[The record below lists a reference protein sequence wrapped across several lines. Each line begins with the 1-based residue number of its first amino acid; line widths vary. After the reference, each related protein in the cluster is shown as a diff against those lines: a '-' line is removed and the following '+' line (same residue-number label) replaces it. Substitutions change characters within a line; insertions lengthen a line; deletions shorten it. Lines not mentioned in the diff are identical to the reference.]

1 MSDIKLPWDDDSE
14 AIKYVYVNPRKK
26 FSEKYAYIITSILI
40 LLGIFTKYKLTVVL
54 AALLL
59 LSLLTKRYVAASAKG
74 LEMYTDMKIT
84 KTYNVW
90 DWSEIEA
97 ITYEK
102 KHEQPKLVLLYFTKG
117 DVTKRFF
124 FSEEDKERVF
134 KLVHKHNKKIKIY
147 DAWEYKQNLKKFKKE
162 MKISNR
168 ISRKNKKK

>member
-26 FSEKYAYIITSILI
+26 FSEKYAYMITSILI
-40 LLGIFTKYKLTVVL
+40 ILGILTKYKLTLIL
-54 AALLL
+54 ALLLL
-59 LSLLTKRYVAASAKG
+59 LSLLSKKYVAVSGKG

-84 KTYNVW
+84 HNYNVW
-90 DWSEIEA
+90 DWSDIEA

-102 KHEQPKLVLLYFTKG
+102 KAEEPKLILLYFTKG

-124 FSEEDKERVF
+124 FDYEDKERVF
-134 KLVHKHNKKIKIY
+134 DLAHKYNKKIKIY
-147 DAWEYKQNLKKFKKE
+147 DAWEYKQDLKRFKKE

-168 ISRKNKKK
+168 IARKK

>member
-102 KHEQPKLVLLYFTKG
+102 KHEQPKLVLLYLTKG

-134 KLVHKHNKKIKIY
+134 ELAHKHNKKIKIY

>member
-117 DVTKRFF
+117 DV
-124 FSEEDKERVF
+124 D
-134 KLVHKHNKKIKIY
+134 
-147 DAWEYKQNLKKFKKE
+147 
-162 MKISNR
+162 
-168 ISRKNKKK
+168 RKSVV

>member
-40 LLGIFTKYKLTVVL
+40 LLGIFTKYRLTVVL

-84 KTYNVW
+84 KTYNIW

-102 KHEQPKLVLLYFTKG
+102 KHEQPNLILLYFTKG

-134 KLVHKHNKKIKIY
+134 ELARKHNKKIKIY

>member
-26 FSEKYAYIITSILI
+26 FSEKYAYMITSILI
-40 LLGIFTKYKLTVVL
+40 ILGITTKYKLTLIL
-54 AALLL
+54 ALLLL
-59 LSLLTKRYVAASAKG
+59 LSLLSKKYVAVSGKG

-84 KTYNVW
+84 HNYNVW
-90 DWSEIEA
+90 DWSDIEA

-102 KHEQPKLVLLYFTKG
+102 KAEEPKLILLYFTKG

-124 FSEEDKERVF
+124 FDYEDKERVF
-134 KLVHKHNKKIKIY
+134 DLAHKYNKKIKIY
-147 DAWEYKQNLKKFKKE
+147 DAWEYKQDLKRFKKE

-168 ISRKNKKK
+168 IGRKK

>member
-134 KLVHKHNKKIKIY
+134 ELAHKHNKKIKIY

>member
-26 FSEKYAYIITSILI
+26 FSEKYAYMITSILI
-40 LLGIFTKYKLTVVL
+40 ILGLLTKYKLTLIL
-54 AALLL
+54 ALLLL
-59 LSLLTKRYVAASAKG
+59 LSLLSKKYVAVSGKG

-84 KTYNVW
+84 HNYNVW
-90 DWSEIEA
+90 DWSDIEA

-102 KHEQPKLVLLYFTKG
+102 KAEEPKLILLYFTKG

-124 FSEEDKERVF
+124 FDYEDKERVF
-134 KLVHKHNKKIKIY
+134 DLAHKYNKKIKIY
-147 DAWEYKQNLKKFKKE
+147 DAWEYKQDLKRFKKE

-168 ISRKNKKK
+168 IGRKK

>member
-14 AIKYVYVNPRKK
+14 AIKYVYVNPRKS

-40 LLGIFTKYKLTVVL
+40 LLGIFTKYKLTIVL
-54 AALLL
+54 AGLLL

-102 KHEQPKLVLLYFTKG
+102 KPEQPKLTLLYFTKG
-117 DVTKRFF
+117 DITKRFF
-124 FSEEDKERVF
+124 FTEEDKERVF
-134 KLVHKHNKKIKIY
+134 EVARKHNKKIKIY

-168 ISRKNKKK
+168 IGRKNKKK